1 MSENINKDKE
11 TDVDT
16 ENPANSLSA
25 EQTSKEQITKD
36 GEKNTMTS
44 ASDQTAA
51 DETKTKVTEEVKP
64 DTKET
69 EIGGVEKKGL
79 WGILHIYSSPNN
91 TIFHVTDMSNAET
104 IVIKYGKQMVTSD
117 KDKPTP
123 YAAMKAIGKIVEVLR
138 EKGIEGVDV
147 MVRGP
152 GGHTGP
158 WFPGKAAQAA
168 IKQLVRLNFPI
179 GRISN
184 TTPIAHGGCT
194 PKKTKR
200 RK

>member
-25 EQTSKEQITKD
+25 EQTSKEQ
-36 GEKNTMTS
+36 
-44 ASDQTAA
+44 
-51 DETKTKVTEEVKP
+51 KTKVTEEAKP
-64 DTKET
+64 DTRET

-138 EKGIEGVDV
+138 EKGVEGVDV

>member
-1 MSENINKDKE
+1 MPEDSKDKEINKDKE
-11 TDVDT
+11 MNETATD
-16 ENPANSLSA
+16 EAKIKAIEELKP
-25 EQTSKEQITKD
+25 E
-36 GEKNTMTS
+36 EK
-44 ASDQTAA
+44 
-51 DETKTKVTEEVKP
+51 KT
-64 DTKET
+64 ET
-69 EIGGVEKKGL
+69 ETMGGAEKKGL

-91 TIFHVTDMSNAET
+91 TIYHVTDMTNAET
-104 IVIKYGKQMVTSD
+104 IVVKYGKQMVTAD

-123 YAAMKAIGKIVEVLR
+123 YAAMKAINKIVEVLR

-147 MVRGP
+147 LVRGP

-179 GRISN
+179 GRISHV
-184 TTPIAHGGCT
+184 TPIAHGGCR

-200 RK
+200 IK